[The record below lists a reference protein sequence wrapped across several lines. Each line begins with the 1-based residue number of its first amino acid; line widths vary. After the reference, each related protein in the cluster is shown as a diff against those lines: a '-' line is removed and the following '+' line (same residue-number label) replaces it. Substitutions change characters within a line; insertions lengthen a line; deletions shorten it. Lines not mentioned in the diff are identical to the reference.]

1 MKKVLDK
8 IKVLCYTYNE
18 EKKGIKKVKQ
28 NEQRNEISETKN

>member
-8 IKVLCYTYNE
+8 RHTLCYTNSE

-28 NEQRNEISETKN
+28 NEQRNETSETKN